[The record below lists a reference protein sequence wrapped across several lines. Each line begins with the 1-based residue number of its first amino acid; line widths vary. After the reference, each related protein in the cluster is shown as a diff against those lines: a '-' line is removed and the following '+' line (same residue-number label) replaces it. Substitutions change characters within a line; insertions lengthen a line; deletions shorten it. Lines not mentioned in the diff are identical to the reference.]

1 MRTKNKIVA
10 ISSIKVDEDIYP
22 RNQSDWLTAFQ
33 YSRSL
38 KAGAVFPPIM
48 LGQYAKE
55 LYLIDG
61 KHRMEAHQ
69 KNKLDSIQA
78 VIIPFKS
85 KAEMF
90 ARAVEL
96 NVVHG
101 KALSIQEKARAI
113 VRLRLTGFS
122 EEKIS
127 HIVSI
132 PIENLQSFV
141 ADRMVNTI
149 TGEQIIIK
157 SPLNHLAGEVVTD
170 EVLAGQGSY
179 ACRGQEQVLDELISL
194 LEGKGINLKNPSIVN
209 KLRIINKLTK
219 ELVLSTRKK

>member
-1 MRTKNKIVA
+1 MQNKIQLTK
-10 ISSIKVDEDIYP
+10 ISSIKVDEEIYP

-48 LGQYAKE
+48 WGKYAKE
-55 LYLIDG
+55 LSLIDG
-61 KHRMEAHQ
+61 KHRMEANL
-69 KNKLDSIQA
+69 KNKEEFIQA

-113 VRLRLTGFS
+113 VKLRISGFS

-132 PIENLQSFV
+132 PIDNLQSFV
-141 ADRMVNTI
+141 ADRMVNSI

-157 SPLNHLAGEVVTD
+157 SPLSHLAGEVVTE

-194 LEGKGINLKNPSIVN
+194 LENGGINLKNPSVLN
-209 KLRIINKLTK
+209 KLKIINKLTR
-219 ELVLSTRKK
+219 EVILSTRKK